1 MKKIKFLTV
10 AALGLLSLGCESYV
24 EDVNV
29 NPNNF
34 TDAPSGLIIGQAG
47 LASIL
52 LSESQPARF
61 AGIFTDQFTGA
72 DRQFISYE
80 SYQVTAGDF
89 DDTWGNIYTAGLA
102 QTRLVQEKAREDG
115 NRGAEGIS
123 QIIEGWLAGEG
134 AALFGDVP
142 YSEAIQPNE
151 FPNPKYDA
159 QADVFNSVQ
168 TILSAGIANVQSG
181 GAVPMPMYSGAYSWV
196 EVAHTLKARYYLI
209 AKDYANAASEAAQGI
224 SAPNKTLSAF
234 HSSTIGQQNLYYQ
247 FGVLQRGG
255 YLTVIRSNL
264 RKLLQG
270 ERARLLPTPGD
281 AERSAKYF
289 DGEELNYTATG
300 YFAIDA
306 AFPLISWSENQLILA
321 EALART
327 GNETGARTAFNSV
340 RTNLATTYGGE
351 FPATTATGTALVNQ
365 VLEEKY
371 CTLIGSFQVFH
382 DLRRTKNVI
391 GVPVKNSTASTIP
404 QRFIYAQNEIN
415 TNENFTGV
423 VDIFTP
429 TPINQ

>member
-1 MKKIKFLTV
+1 MKKIKNLTV

-24 EDVNV
+24 EDVNI

-115 NRGAEGIS
+115 NKGAEGIS

-159 QADVFNSVQ
+159 QADVLNSVQ
-168 TILSAGIANVQSG
+168 TILSAGITNVQSG

-209 AKDYANAASEAAQGI
+209 AKDYTNAAKEAALGI

-281 AERSAKYF
+281 AKRSDKYF
-289 DGEELNYTATG
+289 DGEELNYTPSG

-340 RTNLATTYGGE
+340 RTDLATTYSGE
-351 FPATTATGTALVNQ
+351 FPATTATGTTLVNQ
-365 VLEEKY
+365 ILEEKY

-382 DLRRTKNVI
+382 DLRRTKNAI

-415 TNENFTGV
+415 TNESFPGV
-423 VDIFTP
+423 VDMFTP
-429 TPINQ
+429 TPVNK

>member
-151 FPNPKYDA
+151 FPNPQYDA

-168 TILSAGIANVQSG
+168 TILSAGIANVKAG
-181 GAVPMPMYSGAYSWV
+181 GAV
-196 EVAHTLKARYYLI
+196 
-209 AKDYANAASEAAQGI
+209 
-224 SAPNKTLSAF
+224 
-234 HSSTIGQQNLYYQ
+234 
-247 FGVLQRGG
+247 
-255 YLTVIRSNL
+255 
-264 RKLLQG
+264 
-270 ERARLLPTPGD
+270 
-281 AERSAKYF
+281 
-289 DGEELNYTATG
+289 
-300 YFAIDA
+300 
-306 AFPLISWSENQLILA
+306 
-321 EALART
+321 
-327 GNETGARTAFNSV
+327 
-340 RTNLATTYGGE
+340 
-351 FPATTATGTALVNQ
+351 
-365 VLEEKY
+365 
-371 CTLIGSFQVFH
+371 
-382 DLRRTKNVI
+382 
-391 GVPVKNSTASTIP
+391 
-404 QRFIYAQNEIN
+404 
-415 TNENFTGV
+415 
-423 VDIFTP
+423 
-429 TPINQ
+429 